1 MRPSG
6 HLESTLA
13 PLAPE
18 VAVRAGQPQP
28 DTAPD
33 RLYCPGDSVVRE
45 ATASIS
51 QSVPVTV
58 EAGHASPGHCLPARR
73 TRCDTH
79 TRSPVKASTVKLRV
93 GLTSHLN
100 KLCSYEVSSGTRSQI
115 RRRRNCRTAFPL
127 VVGLGGFEPGTS
139 SLSGFCPRP

>member
-6 HLESTLA
+6 HLESTPA

-18 VAVRAGQPQP
+18 VAFEPASRSQIR
-28 DTAPD
+28 APD

-58 EAGHASPGHCLPARR
+58 HAARR
-73 TRCDTH
+73 PVTHPPGIAFRRGAPAVAH

-139 SLSGFCPRP
+139 SLSG

>member
-58 EAGHASPGHCLPARR
+58 HAARR
-73 TRCDTH
+73 PVTHPPGIGFRRGAPAVAH
-79 TRSPVKASTVKLRV
+79 TRSPVKVSTVKLRE
-93 GLTSHLN
+93 LALHHTS
-100 KLCSYEVSSGTRSQI
+100 
-115 RRRRNCRTAFPL
+115 
-127 VVGLGGFEPGTS
+127 
-139 SLSGFCPRP
+139 